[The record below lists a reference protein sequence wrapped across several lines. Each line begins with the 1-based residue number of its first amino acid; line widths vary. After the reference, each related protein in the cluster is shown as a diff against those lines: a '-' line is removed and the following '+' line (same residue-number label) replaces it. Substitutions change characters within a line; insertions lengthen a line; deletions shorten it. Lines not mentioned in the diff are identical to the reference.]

1 MNFQPRFTARQL
13 AQHAELEAKWWDL
26 NLVSELSA
34 EKMGDAAGIRYEEPE
49 RRRQNNLLQD
59 SRQRRVVRRNA

>member
-1 MNFQPRFTARQL
+1 
-13 AQHAELEAKWWDL
+13 LEAKWWDL

-34 EKMGDAAGIRYEEPE
+34 EKMDAAAGIRYEEPE

-59 SRQRRVVRRNA
+59 PRQRRVVRRDA